1 MMVEKKFHS
10 ITEVSKITAIE
21 PHVLRYW
28 ETEFPGL
35 RPRKNRAGRRDYEK
49 ADIELILKIKELLYG
64 ELYTIAGAKKKLRN
78 KDEKFSGGEMAAFT
92 LSEIRKELVS
102 ILELLEGK

>member
-1 MMVEKKFHS
+1 MVEKKFYS
-10 ITEVSKITAIE
+10 IAEVSKITAVE

-28 ETEFPGL
+28 ETEFSGL
-35 RPRKNRAGRRDYEK
+35 RPRKNSAGRRNYEK
-49 ADIELILKIKELLYG
+49 GDIELILKIKELLYG

-78 KDEKFSGGEMAAFT
+78 KDEKFSGGEMVTFT

-102 ILELLEGK
+102 ILKLLESE